1 MAVKKVS
8 HIIRSQVTSRIVDE
22 NEVIQLEEIKP
33 KFGNGAVRGIIQGF
47 ESTTPVYSNGRWINR
62 AKVTFSIGEDV
73 LNQNFLLINYP
84 GQLIYQLFMAVVGRT
99 NNVTIDELLNKEV
112 GLELKNVTTDK
123 GIYTNVTRIFN
134 VSELQAE
141 EDEENSFESHE
152 ETTEE

>member
-8 HIIRSQVTSRIVDE
+8 HIIRPQVTSRIVDE
-22 NEVIQLEEIKP
+22 NQVIQLEEIQP
-33 KFGNGAVRGIIQGF
+33 KFGNGTERAIILGF
-47 ESTTPVYSNGRWINR
+47 EATTPATSKGRFVKR
-62 AKVTFSIGEDV
+62 AKVTFAIGEYQ

-112 GLELKNVTTDK
+112 GLEIKNVTTDK

-134 VSELQAE
+134 VSELQEQE
-141 EDEENSFESHE
+141 EDSHE
-152 ETTEE
+152 ETAEE

>member
-1 MAVKKVS
+1 MAVQKVS
-8 HIIRSQVTSRIVDE
+8 HIIRPQVMHRIVDE
-22 NEVIQLEEIKP
+22 NEVIRLEEIKP
-33 KFGNGAVRGIIQGF
+33 RLSNGTVRAIIQGF
-47 ESTTPVYSNGRWINR
+47 ESTIPVYSNGRWINR
-62 AKVTFSIGEDV
+62 VKVTFGIGEDK

-141 EDEENSFESHE
+141 EEENSFESHE

>member
-8 HIIRSQVTSRIVDE
+8 HIIRPQVTSRIVDE
-22 NEVIQLEEIKP
+22 NQVIQLEEIQP
-33 KFGNGAVRGIIQGF
+33 KFGNGTERAIILGF
-47 ESTTPVYSNGRWINR
+47 EATTPATSKGRFVKR
-62 AKVTFSIGEDV
+62 AKVTFAIGEYQ

-134 VSELQAE
+134 VSELQEQE
-141 EDEENSFESHE
+141 EDSHE
-152 ETTEE
+152 ETAEE

>member
-8 HIIRSQVTSRIVDE
+8 HIIRPQVTSRIVDE
-22 NEVIQLEEIKP
+22 NQVIQLEEIQP
-33 KFGNGAVRGIIQGF
+33 KFGNGTERAIILGF
-47 ESTTPVYSNGRWINR
+47 EATPPATSKGRFVKR
-62 AKVTFSIGEDV
+62 AKVTFAIGEYQ

-134 VSELQAE
+134 VSELQEQE
-141 EDEENSFESHE
+141 EDSHE
-152 ETTEE
+152 ETAEE

>member
-8 HIIRSQVTSRIVDE
+8 HIIRPQVTSRRVDE
-22 NEVIQLEEIKP
+22 NQVIQLEEIQP
-33 KFGNGAVRGIIQGF
+33 KFGNGTERAIILGF
-47 ESTTPVYSNGRWINR
+47 EATTPATSKGRFVKR
-62 AKVTFSIGEDV
+62 AKVTFAIGEYQ

-134 VSELQAE
+134 VSELQEQE
-141 EDEENSFESHE
+141 EDSHE
-152 ETTEE
+152 ETAEE

>member
-8 HIIRSQVTSRIVDE
+8 HMIRPQVISRIVDE
-22 NEVIQLEEIKP
+22 NQVIQLEEIQP
-33 KFGNGAVRGIIQGF
+33 KFGNGTERAIILGF
-47 ESTTPVYSNGRWINR
+47 EATTPAISKGRLVKR
-62 AKVTFSIGEDV
+62 AKVTFAIGEYQ

-123 GIYTNVTRIFN
+123 GMYTNVIRISN

-141 EDEENSFESHE
+141 EEENSFESHE
-152 ETTEE
+152 ETAEE

>member
-1 MAVKKVS
+1 MAVRKVTNA
-8 HIIRSQVTSRIVDE
+8 IKPKVIPQIVDE
-22 NEVIQLEEIKP
+22 NQAIQLEEIQP
-33 KFGNGAVRGIIQGF
+33 KLGNGTERAIILGF
-47 ESTTPVYSNGRWINR
+47 EATTPVTSKGRLVKR
-62 AKVTFSIGEDV
+62 AKVTFAVGEYQ

-134 VSELQAE
+134 VSELQEQE
-141 EDEENSFESHE
+141 EDSNE
-152 ETTEE
+152 ETSEE

>member
-8 HIIRSQVTSRIVDE
+8 HMIRPQVTYRIVDE

-123 GIYTNVTRIFN
+123 GIYTNVRQIFN

-141 EDEENSFESHE
+141 EEENLNE
-152 ETTEE
+152 ETSEE

>member
-1 MAVKKVS
+1 MAVKKVNYQK
-8 HIIRSQVTSRIVDE
+8 RPQVMSRIVDE

-33 KFGNGAVRGIIQGF
+33 KFGNGIARAIIKGF
-47 ESTTPVYSNGRWINR
+47 ESTTPVSSNGRWIQR
-62 AKVTFSIGEDV
+62 AKVTFAIGEYQ

-134 VSELQAE
+134 VSELQEQE
-141 EDEENSFESHE
+141 EDSNE
-152 ETTEE
+152 ETSEE

>member
-8 HIIRSQVTSRIVDE
+8 HMIRPQVTYRIVDE

-134 VSELQAE
+134 VSELQEQE
-141 EDEENSFESHE
+141 EDSHE
-152 ETTEE
+152 ETAEE

>member
-8 HIIRSQVTSRIVDE
+8 HIIRPQIISRIVDE
-22 NEVIQLEEIKP
+22 NKVIQLEEIQP
-33 KFGNGAVRGIIQGF
+33 KFGNGTERAIILGF
-47 ESTTPVYSNGRWINR
+47 EATTPAISKGRIVKR
-62 AKVTFSIGEDV
+62 AKVTFAIGEYQ

>member
-1 MAVKKVS
+1 MAVRKVS
-8 HIIRSQVTSRIVDE
+8 NAIKPKIFPHIVDKNGE
-22 NEVIQLEEIKP
+22 IQLEEIKS
-33 KFGNGAVRGIIQGF
+33 KFGNGTERAIILGF
-47 ESTTPVYSNGRWINR
+47 EATTPATSKGRFVKR
-62 AKVTFSIGEDV
+62 AKVTFAIGEYQ

-134 VSELQAE
+134 VSELQEQE
-141 EDEENSFESHE
+141 EDSHE
-152 ETTEE
+152 ETAEE